1 MLPRRVQVRVK
12 NTTEGGFVAELPEYG
27 IFTQAS
33 TVPELVYMV
42 NDAIFTY
49 FDVSVEDRKHLP
61 YFVPHP
67 NLTQKNSSTCSNS
80 LVPKHTITDYALT
93 RWADSLAPR
102 SLPLA

>member
-61 YFVPHP
+61 YFVTPPQSHP
-67 NLTQKNSSTCSNS
+67 KKQLDLLEFSRPEAHNHRLCVN
-80 LVPKHTITDYALT
+80 
-93 RWADSLAPR
+93 
-102 SLPLA
+102 